1 MNYFVLNVQLFLHSS
16 LWAWAQPICYVFLQM
31 NDRTQFMF
39 RLRLGLSLLVAEHGF
54 TWTID
59 RWLAGTTSESD
70 YTGGDLSAYNARG
83 EKTSSLMANLN
94 FQQCKMNFYP
104 SYLI

>member
-1 MNYFVLNVQLFLHSS
+1 MGL
-16 LWAWAQPICYVFLQM
+16 AQPICYVFLQM
-31 NDRTQFMF
+31 NDRTQFLF

-59 RWLAGTTSESD
+59 RWLAGTTSESG
-70 YTGGDLSAYNARG
+70 YTGGNLSAYNARG

-94 FQQCKMNFYP
+94 FQQC
-104 SYLI
+104 